1 MTVVTLEGANATY
14 TGESTDTKPVDAFP
28 NTLFKELDTGD
39 TYYYN
44 GTAWA
49 KVGGTVGTK
58 EAKADTKG
66 GDAETTEK

>member
-1 MTVVTLEGANATY
+1 MVTLEGANATY
-14 TGESTDTKPVDAFP
+14 TGESTDTKPADAFP

-49 KVGGTVGTK
+49 KVGGTVEAK
-58 EAKADTKG
+58 AKADTKDG

>member
-1 MTVVTLEGANATY
+1 MVTLEGANATY
-14 TGESTDTKPVDAFP
+14 TGESTDTKPADAFP

-49 KVGGTVGTK
+49 KVGGTV

-66 GDAETTEK
+66 GGDAETTEK